1 VTTERTLNVSIL
13 RRPPALAGLL
23 LVAGCATNPVTGRT
37 QLSLVSEGQEV
48 AMGQE
53 AAKSAEQSIGLVDNA
68 GLQSY
73 VSQLGMTL
81 ARRSQRPN
89 LPWHFGVVD
98 DPTPNA
104 FALPGGPVYVTRGLL
119 GVMNSEA
126 ELVSVLGHEIGH
138 IAAKHQVTMIS
149 RAQLAQIG
157 LVAGMVLLPSLAQFG
172 DLAGGG
178 LQLLF
183 LRYSRD
189 AERQADDLG
198 FSYTLQSG
206 YDVRD
211 MVKVF
216 EALQRIGEASG
227 QSPLPAWLTTHPHA
241 GERIQRIQQQL
252 TQVQQPLEQTRRNV
266 EPFLARLERLVYGEN
281 PRAGF
286 FRGTTFL
293 HPDLRFQL
301 EFPQGWKT
309 QNLTQSVTAAS
320 SGQDAIIQLTLAQG
334 GVDQAAQSFF
344 GQQGLE
350 SAQVGRTTI
359 NGMSAVTGYFQA
371 QTQEGT
377 LAGVAA
383 FISHENRTYQILAF
397 TPAARLRSYESVFR
411 ATIGSFARLTDQ
423 SALSVQPNRIT
434 IVRTTAAMTL
444 SEFNSRFPSRIPIEE
459 LALINGLQGP
469 SSRIP
474 AGASVKRI
482 ITSS

>member
-1 VTTERTLNVSIL
+1 LNVSIL
-13 RRPPALAGLL
+13 RRPPVLAGLL

-37 QLSLVSEGQEV
+37 QLSLVSEGQEI

-53 AAKSAEQSIGLVDNA
+53 AAKSVEQSIGLVDDA

-89 LPWHFGVVD
+89 LPWRFAVVE

-119 GVMNSEA
+119 TVMNSEA

-157 LVAGMVLLPSLAQFG
+157 LVAGMVLLPNLAQLG

-198 FSYTLQSG
+198 FSYALGSG

-211 MVKVF
+211 MVNVF
-216 EALQRIGEASG
+216 AALQRLGEKSG
-227 QSPLPAWLTTHPHA
+227 QSPLPAWLATHPHA

-252 TQVQQPLEQTRRNV
+252 AALQQPLDQTRRNV

-286 FRGTTFL
+286 FRGGMFL
-293 HPDLRFQL
+293 HPDLRFRL
-301 EFPQGWKT
+301 DFPQGWKT
-309 QNLTQSVTAAS
+309 QNLTQSVTAVS
-320 SGQDAIIQLTLAQG
+320 PGQDAMIQLTLAQG
-334 GVDQAAQSFF
+334 SAEQAAQNFF
-344 GQQGLE
+344 GQQGLQ
-350 SAQVGRTTI
+350 SSQVGRTDI

-371 QTQEGT
+371 QTEQGT
-377 LAGVAA
+377 LAGIAA
-383 FISHENRTYQILAF
+383 FIAHENRTYQLLTF
-397 TPAARLRSYESVFR
+397 TPAQQLRRYEGVFR
-411 ATIGSFARLTDQ
+411 SAIGSFARLTDQ
-423 SALSVQPNRIT
+423 SALNVQPNRIT
-434 IVRTTAAMTL
+434 IVRINAPMTL
-444 SEFNSRFPSRIPIEE
+444 SEFNSRYPSRIPLEE
-459 LALINGLQGP
+459 LALINGLEGP
-469 SSRIP
+469 NTRIP
-474 AGASVKRI
+474 AGRSLKRV
-482 ITSS
+482 ITAA